1 MWMIKRFG
9 LGMIIALQL
18 GSCIYLPR
26 AERAPEIWH
35 RKPVQASDLTLRQ
48 QVAQLIMVR
57 VEGYYYSAD
66 NGYRQKVEKWV
77 AEDQIGGLITFRGS
91 VDGTFTNLQRFQRLA
106 PIPLLV
112 AADFEQGVGQQ
123 IEGATRFPSN
133 MAMAATFNEENV
145 YEQGRVTALEARGL
159 GVHVAFA
166 PVMDVNNNPDNPIIN
181 FRSYSDDPGL
191 VARMGSAFIRG
202 AQEHGLVACAKH
214 YPGHGNTAT
223 DSHTSLPLIPG
234 SRESLDRMELL
245 PFKAAVE
252 AGVGM
257 VMVGHIAVPGLDGSN
272 SPATQSNA
280 ITEGLLRGEYG
291 FDGLIITDGMEMGA
305 ISGGNWTGE
314 AAVRSIE
321 AGNDIILLPL
331 YVDQTIDALVRAV
344 ETGRLSR
351 EQIAASVS
359 RVLKLK
365 EELGLYEERLNL
377 NREGVQHQVGLA
389 EFNTAAREAAR
400 ESITLVKDEQ
410 NLIPLRPDRRQTL
423 THILISMDD
432 DLKQRTTSFWRNVE
446 FTFGSKRVKTF
457 FVNDQLSQTRIKEL
471 VEEAKTSS
479 RTLVTALVRISMDK
493 GVSTINSTHK
503 QLLEALDKAKVRFVV
518 VSFGSPYVPSLD
530 HIPAYMCAYGYG
542 SVSMRAMSDA
552 VFGRASISGRLPVNL
567 DAKHPRG
574 SGLTREALTKA
585 FSESSHNPAPPGV
598 AQRASRP
605 GWDFSRAYAVLDSA
619 IREKITPGAQVF
631 IAKAGYTLADTAFG
645 RFTYDEGAPP
655 VTSASIYD
663 LASVTKVLVGGTL
676 ALRFV
681 DRRYV
686 VLDEPVWHYIPAFRG
701 RWKDR
706 VTIRHLLTHSSGLPQ
721 YIEFWRIGIKP
732 DKVLDTI
739 CTTELE
745 FEPGTQVKYSGVGLI
760 LFSTLAELVT
770 GERLADLA
778 RDWVFEPLMMESTG
792 YNPSADGPAEWLER
806 IAPTEVDAQGRKGL
820 IRGKVHDANTNFMGG
835 VSLHA
840 GVFAPANQL
849 AILGML
855 YLNGGVI
862 HGRRLAQEKT
872 VDAFITPRNLPD
884 RSESGSSGSRA
895 GWTLTWQLAST
906 TADAGDL
913 FSPSAF
919 GHTGFTGTSIW
930 TDPVTELIVVLLTNR
945 VHPSREHPERIR
957 EVRRRFHNEVIL
969 EIQRSMPGT

>member
-1 MWMIKRFG
+1 
-9 LGMIIALQL
+9 
-18 GSCIYLPR
+18 
-26 AERAPEIWH
+26 
-35 RKPVQASDLTLRQ
+35 
-48 QVAQLIMVR
+48 
-57 VEGYYYSAD
+57 
-66 NGYRQKVEKWV
+66 
-77 AEDQIGGLITFRGS
+77 
-91 VDGTFTNLQRFQRLA
+91 
-106 PIPLLV
+106 
-112 AADFEQGVGQQ
+112 
-123 IEGATRFPSN
+123 
-133 MAMAATFNEENV
+133 
-145 YEQGRVTALEARGL
+145 
-159 GVHVAFA
+159 
-166 PVMDVNNNPDNPIIN
+166 
-181 FRSYSDDPGL
+181 
-191 VARMGSAFIRG
+191 
-202 AQEHGLVACAKH
+202 
-214 YPGHGNTAT
+214 
-223 DSHTSLPLIPG
+223 SHTSLPLIPG
-234 SRESLDRMELL
+234 SRESLERMELL
-245 PFKAAVE
+245 PFKVAVE

-272 SPATQSNA
+272 SPATQSKA

-291 FDGLIITDGMEMGA
+291 FDGLIVTDGMEMGA
-305 ISGGNWTGE
+305 ITGANWTGE

-351 EQIAASVS
+351 ERIAASVS

-410 NLIPLRPDRRQTL
+410 NLIPLRPGRRQTL

-432 DLKQRTTSFWRNVE
+432 DLRQRTISFWRNVE

-493 GVSTINSTHK
+493 GVSTIDSSHK
-503 QLLEALDKAKVRFVV
+503 QLLEALNKAKVRFVV
-518 VSFGSPYVPSLD
+518 VSFGSPYVPSLG

-552 VFGRASISGRLPVNL
+552 VFGRAPISGRLPVNL
-567 DAKHPRG
+567 DAGHPRG
-574 SGLTREALTKA
+574 SGLAREALTKA

-605 GWDFSRAYAVLDSA
+605 GLDFSRAYAVLDSA

-631 IAKAGYTLADTAFG
+631 IVKGERILADTAFG
-645 RFTYDEGAPP
+645 RFTYEPDAPP
-655 VTSASIYD
+655 VTTASIYD

-676 ALRFV
+676 AIRLV
-681 DRRYV
+681 DGRYL
-686 VLDEPVWHYIPAFRG
+686 VLDEPVWHYIPAFRS

-721 YIEFWRIGIKP
+721 YIEFWRMGIKP
-732 DKVLDTI
+732 DEVLDTI
-739 CTTELE
+739 CTMDLE
-745 FEPGTQVKYSGVGLI
+745 FKPGTQVKYSGVGLI
-760 LFSTLAELVT
+760 LFSALAELVT
-770 GERLADLA
+770 GQRLVDLA
-778 RDWVFEPLMMESTG
+778 RAWVFDPLMMESTG
-792 YNPSADGPAEWLER
+792 YNPPAEWLER
-806 IAPTEVDAQGRKGL
+806 IVPTEVDAQGRKGL
-820 IRGKVHDANTNFMGG
+820 IRGEVHDANANFMGG

-872 VDAFITPRNLPD
+872 VDA
-884 RSESGSSGSRA
+884 
-895 GWTLTWQLAST
+895 
-906 TADAGDL
+906 
-913 FSPSAF
+913 
-919 GHTGFTGTSIW
+919 
-930 TDPVTELIVVLLTNR
+930 
-945 VHPSREHPERIR
+945 
-957 EVRRRFHNEVIL
+957 
-969 EIQRSMPGT
+969 